1 MSTPENKPMETA
13 RVTGELTPVRY
24 HVSMLTDEDVYLFNE
39 GTHYRLYQKLGA
51 HLRNVD
57 GQVQ

>member
-1 MSTPENKPMETA
+1 META